1 MKARAAILAIVMC
14 AACAPRV
21 SERSAMPRAPDL
33 PKRIVSLDY
42 CADQFALKL
51 ADRGQIAAL
60 SPDAGLRF
68 SYMRADAKGVP
79 LVRPSLEDVLAK
91 KPDLVIRFYGG
102 GPQIADRLAASGIP
116 VVQMGAAE
124 GFDGIRAN
132 IKQMAEAFGHPERGM
147 LLIAEMDSRLKA
159 AGENPTH
166 KRALY
171 LSQGGV
177 VAGRGTPVD
186 EMIQAAGLQNFETR
200 NGWTSLPLESLAYA
214 QPDFVVGAFFGA
226 AGKPAAIWSAS
237 RHPVAQRLMS
247 GDGSIQVDGSAT
259 ACGGWFVAD
268 AVEAMSRA
276 AQGAAQ
282 SAAP

>member
-1 MKARAAILAIVMC
+1 MKARAAILALMMC
-14 AACAPRV
+14 AACAPRALQ
-21 SERSAMPRAPDL
+21 SPPSPRAPL
-33 PKRIVSLDY
+33 HPKRIVSLDY

-51 ADRGQIAAL
+51 ADRDQIAAL
-60 SPDAGLRF
+60 SPDATFRF
-68 SYMRADAKGVP
+68 SYMRAEAKGMP
-79 LVRPSLEDVLAK
+79 TVRASLEDVLAK

-102 GPQIADRLAASGIP
+102 GPQIADRLAASGVP

-124 GFDGIRAN
+124 GFDGVRAN
-132 IKQMAEAFGHPERGM
+132 IKQMAEAFGHPERGA
-147 LLIAEMDSRLKA
+147 LLIADMDARLKA

-177 VAGRGTPVD
+177 VGGSGTPVD
-186 EMIQAAGLQNFETR
+186 EMIQAAGLINFEQR
-200 NGWTSLPLESLAYA
+200 EGWTSLPLESLAYA

-237 RHPVAQRLMS
+237 RHPVAQRLIGGPNS
-247 GDGSIQVDGSAT
+247 IQIDGSTT

-276 AQGAAQ
+276 ARS
-282 SAAP
+282 SAP

>member
-1 MKARAAILAIVMC
+1 MKARAAIMALIMC
-14 AACAPRV
+14 AACAPRALQ
-21 SERSAMPRAPDL
+21 SPSSPRAPL
-33 PKRIVSLDY
+33 HPQRIVSLDY

-51 ADRGQIAAL
+51 ADRDQIAAL
-60 SPDAGLRF
+60 SPDATFRF
-68 SYMRADAKGVP
+68 SYMRTEAKGMP
-79 LVRPSLEDVLAK
+79 MVRPSLEDVLAR

-102 GPQIADRLAASGIP
+102 GPQIVKRLAASGVP

-124 GFDGIRAN
+124 GFDGVRAN
-132 IKQMAEAFGHPERGM
+132 IKQMAEAFGHPDRGAD
-147 LLIAEMDSRLKA
+147 LIAQMDARLKA

-177 VAGRGTPVD
+177 VGGRGTPVD
-186 EMIQAAGLQNFETR
+186 EMIEAAGLRNFEQR
-200 NGWTSLPLESLAYA
+200 EGWTSLPLESLAYA

-237 RHPVAQRLMS
+237 RHPVAQRLIGGPNS
-247 GDGSIQVDGSAT
+247 IQIDGSST

-276 AQGAAQ
+276 ARS
-282 SAAP
+282 SAP

>member
-1 MKARAAILAIVMC
+1 MKARAASLVLMMC
-14 AACAPRV
+14 AACTPRA
-21 SERSAMPRAPDL
+21 SERLDMPRAPDF
-33 PKRIVSLDY
+33 PRNIVSLDY

-51 ADRGQIAAL
+51 ADRSQIAAL

-68 SYMRADAKGVP
+68 SYMRAEAKGVP
-79 LVRPSLEDVLAK
+79 FVRPSLEDVLAK
-91 KPDLVIRFYGG
+91 KPDLVIRYYGG
-102 GPQIADRLAASGIP
+102 GLQIAGRLAASGIP
-116 VVQMGAAE
+116 VIQMGAAE
-124 GFDGIRAN
+124 GFDGVRAN
-132 IKQMAEAFGHPERGM
+132 ITQMARAFGHPERGVR
-147 LLIAEMDSRLKA
+147 LIDHMNARLKA

-186 EMIQAAGLQNFETR
+186 EMMRAAGLQNFEER
-200 NGWTSLPLESLAYA
+200 DGWTTLPLESLAFA
-214 QPDFVVGAFFGA
+214 RPDFLIGAFFGD

-237 RHPVAQRLMS
+237 RHPVAQRLMQN
-247 GDGSIQVDGSAT
+247 GASIEVDGAAT

-276 AQGAAQ
+276 AR
-282 SAAP
+282 SVEP